1 VQPLRWTEDLATQAV
16 GDHHVIADRH
26 AEHAAYPAP

>member
-1 VQPLRWTEDLATQAV
+1 VETLRGPEHLATEAV

-26 AEHAAYPAP
+26 AEHGLSSS